1 MKEGNKEMICF
12 RLDPNLIRILRGT
25 AANTGMS
32 IVSIVEDALDRRLGQ
47 GREVG
52 RRNENNNAY

>member
-12 RLDPNLIRILRGT
+12 RIDPNLIRILRGT

-47 GREVG
+47 GERGGTEK
-52 RRNENNNAY
+52 